1 MGGSAEAHRVFEDCV
16 SCEDVV
22 PIAWRGRSAA
32 LSAGELHRLQ
42 ELTLRALRAEPGEQT
57 DVKDPQL
64 LKLHEKLDTVLEMIG
79 RLMEVHHPAP
89 QPAQVK
95 LSRMGVAW
103 RTEAGKAPPM
113 GEHGVLELHLH
124 PRLMQPLLLP
134 ARVCAVEPRG
144 GEVEV
149 EVAFDTMSEPVESA
163 LERHIFRRHRRAI
176 SENRNG

>member
-1 MGGSAEAHRVFEDCV
+1 MFEDCV

-22 PIAWRGRSAA
+22 PIAWRGRQGA
-32 LSAGELHRLQ
+32 LSSGELHRLQ
-42 ELTLRALRAEPGEQT
+42 ELTLRALRAEPGEQA

-64 LKLHEKLDTVLEMIG
+64 LRLHEKLDSVLEMMG
-79 RLMEVHHPAP
+79 RLLEIHHPAP
-89 QPAQVK
+89 QPAHVR

-103 RTEAGKAPPM
+103 RTEPGKAPPI

-134 ARVCAVEPRG
+134 AHVCAVEPRSG
-144 GEVEV
+144 QVEV
-149 EVAFDTMSEPVESA
+149 EVAFDSVPEPVETA

-176 SENRNG
+176 SETRNG